1 MGGSK
6 EELIQARDT
15 VIYLLQHLGFV
26 LNQKKCVLS
35 PTQEITFLG
44 LIVNSQELTLSL
56 TSEKVEKTLE
66 HNCRKHLREK
76 ETTDLDL
83 TKIIGLLSSAA
94 QAVMPARLQFRFLQ
108 NQLIQSMKGRSSFQ
122 TKIILS
128 KEALGELE
136 WWVNNLLF
144 YNGRQVIQRRSQVL
158 VQTYASKK
166 GWGASCQG
174 IRTGGPWSSQEESLH
189 INHQELI
196 AINYGIKA
204 IHRVKGSLAY
214 HIQVDNTTALA
225 YLVKMGGSKSLE
237 MTKVSKE
244 IWSYLLQ
251 EGITITA
258 EYLPGILNRL
268 ADWESRNT
276 RDPSEWKLCPK
287 IFQRLCHII
296 GTPWIDLFASLLSH
310 QVKRY
315 FAWKPDPYC
324 LAVDALQQPWP
335 GQRLLYAFP
344 PFVLIN
350 RILMKIRQER
360 IDRII
365 LIAPGWQA
373 QTLISMSCQEPILLP
388 VVKNLLRSP
397 LGQNHPLVLN
407 QSLRLAAWIISGRTY
422 KKRAFQ
428 NRLQSLSYHPK
439 DQVQIQITNR
449 PGRSGLAGVINN
461 KLIHLT
467 WIINYL
473 ADLFKEGHIYSYVC
487 FHRSAISA
495 FHDKIDGKRVAEIA
509 DLWKQT

>member
-1 MGGSK
+1 MDRDREALVDEEVKEMLLKGAIQETSPCKGEFISNVFLVSKKEGGN
-6 EELIQARDT
+6 RP
-15 VIYLLQHLGFV
+15 VINLKA
-26 LNQKKCVLS
+26 LNQFLPYEHFKMEGLHNLKDLIEQDDYFCKIDLKDAYFSIPLAQKSQKYVRFIWKEKLYEFVCLCFGLS
-35 PTQEITFLG
+35 LAPRIFYKITESAHCLAEKAQYKSDNLLG
-44 LIVNSQELTLSL
+44 RPAHYGGHKGGIDSSKRHSDLSHATPRICIKSEEVCAVSYPGDNISGTHSELTGIDFVIDFRKSGENSR
-56 TSEKVEKTLE
+56 TY
-66 HNCRKHLREK
+66 CRKHLREK
-76 ETTDLDL
+76 ETTVLDL

-158 VQTYASKK
+158 VQTDASKK

-258 EYLPGILNRL
+258 EYLPM
-268 ADWESRNT
+268 
-276 RDPSEWKLCPK
+276 
-287 IFQRLCHII
+287 
-296 GTPWIDLFASLLSH
+296 
-310 QVKRY
+310 
-315 FAWKPDPYC
+315 
-324 LAVDALQQPWP
+324 LQNN
-335 GQRLLYAFP
+335 
-344 PFVLIN
+344 IN
-350 RILMKIRQER
+350 
-360 IDRII
+360 
-365 LIAPGWQA
+365 
-373 QTLISMSCQEPILLP
+373 
-388 VVKNLLRSP
+388 
-397 LGQNHPLVLN
+397 
-407 QSLRLAAWIISGRTY
+407 
-422 KKRAFQ
+422 
-428 NRLQSLSYHPK
+428 
-439 DQVQIQITNR
+439 
-449 PGRSGLAGVINN
+449 
-461 KLIHLT
+461 
-467 WIINYL
+467 
-473 ADLFKEGHIYSYVC
+473 
-487 FHRSAISA
+487 
-495 FHDKIDGKRVAEIA
+495 
-509 DLWKQT
+509 